1 MSNIKIIPLGGV
13 RETARNMFVIELED
27 SIFILDCGLAYPEGQ
42 LYGIDAVIPDF
53 TYLEDKKDKI
63 AGVFLTH
70 GHDDAIGA
78 LPYFLDKF
86 KVPVFCSELTIEL
99 AKWSV
104 EETGLYVSTDDF
116 HIVDE

>member
-86 KVPVFCSELTIEL
+86 KVPVFGSELTISL

-104 EETGLYVSTDDF
+104 EESEIGRAHV
-116 HIVDE
+116 